1 MGEEDKLC
9 KKACFFYRTLP
20 DGHAV
25 NFEIANDHEVL
36 FGEISPEMIMQLNSL
51 MNNVYSRMIAS
62 APNWGKCTDN

>member
-9 KKACFFYRTLP
+9 KKACFFFRTLA

-36 FGEISPEMIMQLNSL
+36 FGEISPDMIMQLNSL
-51 MNNVYSRMIAS
+51 MNNVYENMIKTS
-62 APNWGKCTDN
+62 DDWGKCTDN